1 MTLMKLILTSYCTS
15 QYNLQSVQGQS
26 GRMDGSRREADLS
39 GGGRGAGLHHAQY
52 TERRHTAIK
61 VEKDK
66 WNLPE
71 IQIEI

>member
-1 MTLMKLILTSYCTS
+1 MTSYCTS
-15 QYNLQSVQGQS
+15 QHNLQSVQGQS

-39 GGGRGAGLHHAQY
+39 GSGRGTGLHYARH

-66 WNLPE
+66 WNLQE
-71 IQIEI
+71 IQIEIQKN